1 MPVEVPSTSLTYHS
15 NVSILG
21 SFNENTA
28 QGVGFL
34 ENFAMSS

>member
-21 SFNENTA
+21 SFNESKGMKIQHKVLA
-28 QGVGFL
+28 
-34 ENFAMSS
+34 S